1 MRTFIGSQSDMN
13 KGGADI
19 PMKFY
24 TFQIDTPDEISKV
37 FATVNDH
44 NDCGEEIHFNFKPE
58 DIPVG
63 KPFIITVQCNVGAV
77 INDYFYEYYVY
88 ATLYNSIE
96 DYIKVVEQGIRDN
109 YDSYLYFMEEQ
120 VIPTPFFMFD

>member
-1 MRTFIGSQSDMN
+1 MMRAFAGSQSDMN

-19 PMKFY
+19 PMRFY

-37 FATVNDH
+37 FAAVKDTN
-44 NDCGEEIHFNFKPE
+44 CKEEIHFKFKPE

-63 KPFIITVQCNVGAV
+63 KPFIITTQCNVGAV
-77 INDYFYEYYVY
+77 IDDYFYEYYVY

-96 DYIKVVEQGIRDN
+96 DYIKVVAQGIRDS
-109 YDSYLYFMEEQ
+109 YDCYLYFMEE
-120 VIPTPFFMFD
+120 

>member
-24 TFQIDTPDEISKV
+24 TFRIDTPDEISEV
-37 FATVNDH
+37 FETVNKH
-44 NDCGEEIHFNFKPE
+44 SDCGQEIHFNFKPE
-58 DIPVG
+58 DIPID
-63 KPFIITVQCNVGAV
+63 KPFIITVQCNVGV
-77 INDYFYEYYVY
+77 EIDGYFYEYYVY

-96 DYIKVVEQGIRDN
+96 DYIKIVAQSIRDN
-109 YDSYLYFMEEQ
+109 YECYLYFMEE
-120 VIPTPFFMFD
+120 

>member
-1 MRTFIGSQSDMN
+1 MRAFIGSQSDMN
-13 KGGADI
+13 RGGADI

-24 TFQIDTPDEISKV
+24 TFQINTPDEISEV
-37 FATVNDH
+37 FETVKH
-44 NDCGEEIHFNFKPE
+44 SNDCNQEIHFNFKPE

-77 INDYFYEYYVY
+77 IDDYFYEYYVY

-96 DYIKVVEQGIRDN
+96 DYIKIVAQSIRDN
-109 YDSYLYFMEEQ
+109 YDGYLYFMEE
-120 VIPTPFFMFD
+120 

>member
-1 MRTFIGSQSDMN
+1 MKAFIGSQSDMN
-13 KGGADI
+13 RGGSDI

-24 TFQIDTPDEISKV
+24 TFKINTPDEINEI
-37 FATVNDH
+37 FATVKN
-44 NDCGEEIHFNFKPE
+44 NGCKEEMHFNFKPE

-63 KPFIITVQCNVGAV
+63 KPFIITTQCNVGAV

-109 YDSYLYFMEEQ
+109 YDGYLYFMEE
-120 VIPTPFFMFD
+120 

>member
-1 MRTFIGSQSDMN
+1 MKEFVGSQRDMTR
-13 KGGADI
+13 GGADI

-24 TFQIDTPDEISKV
+24 TFQIDTPDEVSKV
-37 FATVNDH
+37 FEDVKH
-44 NDCGEEIHFNFKPE
+44 NDSDKEIHFNFKPE

-63 KPFIITVQCNVGAV
+63 KPFIITKQCNVGVV

-96 DYIKVVEQGIRDN
+96 DYIKVVEEGIRDN
-109 YDSYLYFMEEQ
+109 YDCCLDFMEE
-120 VIPTPFFMFD
+120 

>member
-1 MRTFIGSQSDMN
+1 MRVFVGSQSDMN
-13 KGGADI
+13 RGGADI
-19 PMKFY
+19 PMRFY

-37 FATVNDH
+37 FGAVNDT
-44 NDCGEEIHFNFKPE
+44 NDCQEEIHFNFKPE

-63 KPFIITVQCNVGAV
+63 KPFIITVQGNVGAV

-109 YDSYLYFMEEQ
+109 YTCYLYFMEE
-120 VIPTPFFMFD
+120 